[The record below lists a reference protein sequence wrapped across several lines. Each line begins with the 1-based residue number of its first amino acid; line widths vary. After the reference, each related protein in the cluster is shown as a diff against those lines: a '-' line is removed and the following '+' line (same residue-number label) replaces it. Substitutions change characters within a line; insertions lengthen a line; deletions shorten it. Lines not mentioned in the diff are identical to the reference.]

1 AFDRESLR
9 ENRKLLVELPIA
21 VVIGTVALYALGG
34 VLAIATV
41 YLYWQWFH
49 YMRQS
54 YGIERAYRFKGRAAG
69 ANDVGDLNGYVIYAT
84 AIAAILWRSSTGA
97 ELFIGMPVFM
107 VPVPTFVAASALI
120 IAGCM
125 FSWWFVRTA
134 GLVIRGEAS
143 PEHFV
148 FTLSHCVVFFMAYV
162 YIENITHGWL
172 VINIWH
178 NAQYLLFVWFA
189 NNKKFG
195 GKFGSNRPVISTLSQ
210 PQNIWMYLVVCLLLT
225 FVIYGVLHKF
235 SYVLMTATAL
245 PLLLVTTMAINFHHY
260 IVDSLIWK
268 RKKGRKPQSAATGET
283 AQA

>member
-1 AFDRESLR
+1 MSTAGSTASVSSPTTAGRIDGRLHGRSFDSLLIYGTIIIAALPLAFLSPGWEPQLRLVLWLDLWLLGFHHVIATFTRLAFDRESLR

-195 GKFGSNRPVISTLSQ
+195 
-210 PQNIWMYLVVCLLLT
+210 
-225 FVIYGVLHKF
+225 
-235 SYVLMTATAL
+235 
-245 PLLLVTTMAINFHHY
+245 
-260 IVDSLIWK
+260 
-268 RKKGRKPQSAATGET
+268 
-283 AQA
+283 